1 MDTILQMG
9 FAEYQAKKALAECGD
24 NPEAAI
30 NYIMVSRA
38 SLLPRALIPRR
49 SGAVPALGEH
59 HLNSVWAHWCGCRLL
74 VAATHG

>member
-30 NYIMVSRA
+30 NYIMVSR
-38 SLLPRALIPRR
+38 LPLPPRASVPCQSGVVSARR
-49 SGAVPALGEH
+49 THSCLK
-59 HLNSVWAHWCGCRLL
+59 SV
-74 VAATHG
+74 

>member
-1 MDTILQMG
+1 MRIASMDTILQMG

-38 SLLPRALIPRR
+38 SLAAPRFDPM
-49 SGAVPALGEH
+49 PAGRC
-59 HLNSVWAHWCGCRLL
+59 AR
-74 VAATHG
+74 AR

>member
-30 NYIMVSRA
+30 NYIMVSLA
-38 SLLPRALIPRR
+38 SLAAPRFDPAPVRR
-49 SGAVPALGEH
+49 CIRSANLFSSPK
-59 HLNSVWAHWCGCRLL
+59 RL
-74 VAATHG
+74 VH